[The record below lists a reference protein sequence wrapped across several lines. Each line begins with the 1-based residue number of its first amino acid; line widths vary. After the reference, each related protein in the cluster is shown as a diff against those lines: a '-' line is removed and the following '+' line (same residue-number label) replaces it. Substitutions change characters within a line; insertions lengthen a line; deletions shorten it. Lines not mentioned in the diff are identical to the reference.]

1 MFFLKSIDASFSI
14 SLHLNITRLVAMDH
28 PSTEMFF
35 ASEAYSQEFLI
46 DLYKKLLKPRL
57 VEEKMLILL
66 RQGKISNSDH
76 VNDVL
81 IPSTV
86 VPTWLRFH
94 LQRVNIIG
102 DYFASPICP

>member
-1 MFFLKSIDASFSI
+1 MLVVRARDVSIRVTLS
-14 SLHLNITRLVAMDH
+14 
-28 PSTEMFF
+28 
-35 ASEAYSQEFLI
+35 
-46 DLYKKLLKPRL
+46 
-57 VEEKMLILL
+57 